1 MDTDFD
7 KYLNPA
13 TKPEPSSR
21 NGAFTKDSLC
31 HGERKISSEIRK
43 LNFNIAKENYKVK
56 SLMVYQELIS
66 NYKRDIGKGLSN
78 IKALS
83 QKIDENIKQCKP
95 ETLKRNE
102 NGLKWMEDIVSRDID
117 FQFTAVENSCF
128 WSVEKV
134 CELIQKLNYNE
145 YSVLL
150 GLESFRDEISKE
162 QIWSSI
168 ENISTDFTPEEIT
181 DAFLNH
187 VKHSNSKLKT
197 KCSQVDIKKDTK
209 FLKFEYQKGS
219 LNDISEQPEVLK
231 TSSDIVEEKEI
242 SHFKT
247 FLKCNKTYN
256 ESWKMKKN
264 IDKFNEKIKYL
275 LYTKFKGEKT
285 RLVETYFHLQ
295 QECNSFGAVNH
306 YLDGEIKR
314 IENCITEKEESLHEL
329 QNKFNQIHNFE
340 RVTQAKQKMIQ
351 KLIQTNSIFKS
362 QHQEQVN
369 NILDCIKDKLL
380 SVDVAINE
388 LCDKYQTQIIKE
400 MECCVKIPLQKLQSA
415 NSSNGQKSLISQFSI
430 NRLNTEHELPGQ
442 IQLNKVKDLSDAPQF
457 LSSDYLI
464 GKLKDSESSSHLI
477 EVNIAQKQ
485 NKSKDLFDSSK
496 TLNDIQEELME
507 INRTSQCFLPKL
519 EKNKLQSQ
527 KILAESVKFHNAAE
541 IWWKQPAQSVVPWV
555 TEEDLNLL
563 QYSEKYSELAA
574 KLTKFQ
580 VLN

>member
-1 MDTDFD
+1 MVTDFN

-13 TKPEPSSR
+13 IKPEPSSR
-21 NGAFTKDSLC
+21 NSAFTKDSSC
-31 HGERKISSEIRK
+31 QVDRKISNEIRK
-43 LNFNIAKENYKVK
+43 LNLKIAKENYKLK

-66 NYKRDIGKGLSN
+66 NYRQDIGKGLSN

-83 QKIDENIKQCKP
+83 QKIDENIKQSKP
-95 ETLKRNE
+95 ESSKRNE
-102 NGLKWMEDIVSRDID
+102 KDLKWMEDIVSRDID
-117 FQFTAVENSCF
+117 FQLSAIENSCF
-128 WSVEKV
+128 WSVKKI

-150 GLESFRDEISKE
+150 GLESFRDEINKE

-168 ENISTDFTPEEIT
+168 ENISTDFTPEEIAG
-181 DAFLNH
+181 AFLNH
-187 VKHSNSKLKT
+187 VRHSNSKLKT

-242 SHFKT
+242 NHFKT

-256 ESWKMKKN
+256 ESWRIKKN
-264 IDKFNEKIKYL
+264 IDKLNEKIKDL
-275 LYTKFKGEKT
+275 LYTKFKGEKAT
-285 RLVETYFHLQ
+285 LVETYFHLQ
-295 QECNSFGAVNH
+295 QECHSFGAVNH
-306 YLDGEIKR
+306 YLDDEIKR
-314 IENCITEKEESLHEL
+314 TGNCITEKEESLHEL

-351 KLIQTNSIFKS
+351 KLIQTNSIFKP
-362 QHQEQVN
+362 QHQAQVN
-369 NILDCIKDKLL
+369 NILDCVKDKLL

-388 LCDKYQTQIIKE
+388 LCDKYQTQINKE
-400 MECCVKIPLQKLQSA
+400 MECSVKIPLEKLQSA

-430 NRLNTEHELPGQ
+430 NRLNSEHELPGQ
-442 IQLNKVKDLSDAPQF
+442 MQLNKVKDLSNTPQF
-457 LSSDYLI
+457 ISSDYLI
-464 GKLKDSESSSHLI
+464 GKLKDNESLSHLI
-477 EVNIAQKQ
+477 EVNMAEKQ

-496 TLNDIQEELME
+496 TLNDIQEELVE

-519 EKNKLQSQ
+519 EKNKVHSQ

-555 TEEDLNLL
+555 KEEDLNLL
-563 QYSEKYSELAA
+563 QYLEKYNELAT

>member
-1 MDTDFD
+1 MDTDFN

-21 NGAFTKDSLC
+21 NSAFTKDSSC
-31 HGERKISSEIRK
+31 QVDRKISNEIRK
-43 LNFNIAKENYKVK
+43 LNLKIAKENYKLK

-66 NYKRDIGKGLSN
+66 NYRQDIGKGLSN

-95 ETLKRNE
+95 ESSKRNE
-102 NGLKWMEDIVSRDID
+102 NDLKWMEDIVSQDID
-117 FQFTAVENSCF
+117 FQLSAIENSCF
-128 WSVEKV
+128 WSVEKI

-150 GLESFRDEISKE
+150 GLESFRDEINKK

-168 ENISTDFTPEEIT
+168 ENISTDFTPEEIAG
-181 DAFLNH
+181 AFLNH
-187 VKHSNSKLKT
+187 VIYSNSKLKT

-242 SHFKT
+242 NHFKT

-256 ESWKMKKN
+256 ESWRIKKN
-264 IDKFNEKIKYL
+264 IDKLNEKINDL
-275 LYTKFKGEKT
+275 LYTKFKGEKAT
-285 RLVETYFHLQ
+285 LVETYFHLQ
-295 QECNSFGAVNH
+295 QECHSFGAVNH
-306 YLDGEIKR
+306 YLDDEIKR
-314 IENCITEKEESLHEL
+314 TGNCITEKEESFHEL

-351 KLIQTNSIFKS
+351 KLIQTNSIFKP
-362 QHQEQVN
+362 QHQAQVN
-369 NILDCIKDKLL
+369 NILDCVKDKLL
-380 SVDVAINE
+380 SVDVAIDE
-388 LCDKYQTQIIKE
+388 LCDKYQTQINKE
-400 MECCVKIPLQKLQSA
+400 MECSVKIPLEKLQSA
-415 NSSNGQKSLISQFSI
+415 NSSSGQKSLISQFSI
-430 NRLNTEHELPGQ
+430 NRLNSEHELPGQ
-442 IQLNKVKDLSDAPQF
+442 MQLNKVKDLSNTPQF
-457 LSSDYLI
+457 ISSDYLI
-464 GKLKDSESSSHLI
+464 GKLKDNESLSHLI
-477 EVNIAQKQ
+477 EVNMAQKQ

-519 EKNKLQSQ
+519 EKNKVHSQ

-563 QYSEKYSELAA
+563 QYLEKYNELAT

>member
-1 MDTDFD
+1 
-7 KYLNPA
+7 
-13 TKPEPSSR
+13 
-21 NGAFTKDSLC
+21 
-31 HGERKISSEIRK
+31 
-43 LNFNIAKENYKVK
+43 
-56 SLMVYQELIS
+56 
-66 NYKRDIGKGLSN
+66 
-78 IKALS
+78 
-83 QKIDENIKQCKP
+83 
-95 ETLKRNE
+95 
-102 NGLKWMEDIVSRDID
+102 
-117 FQFTAVENSCF
+117 
-128 WSVEKV
+128 
-134 CELIQKLNYNE
+134 
-145 YSVLL
+145 
-150 GLESFRDEISKE
+150 
-162 QIWSSI
+162 
-168 ENISTDFTPEEIT
+168 
-181 DAFLNH
+181 
-187 VKHSNSKLKT
+187 
-197 KCSQVDIKKDTK
+197 
-209 FLKFEYQKGS
+209 
-219 LNDISEQPEVLK
+219 
-231 TSSDIVEEKEI
+231 
-242 SHFKT
+242 
-247 FLKCNKTYN
+247 
-256 ESWKMKKN
+256 
-264 IDKFNEKIKYL
+264 
-275 LYTKFKGEKT
+275 
-285 RLVETYFHLQ
+285 
-295 QECNSFGAVNH
+295 
-306 YLDGEIKR
+306 
-314 IENCITEKEESLHEL
+314 
-329 QNKFNQIHNFE
+329 
-340 RVTQAKQKMIQ
+340 MIQ

>member
-117 FQFTAVENSCF
+117 FQLTAVENSCF
-128 WSVEKV
+128 WSVEKI

-168 ENISTDFTPEEIT
+168 ENISTDFTPEEIA

-197 KCSQVDIKKDTK
+197 KCSQVNIKKDTT

-219 LNDISEQPEVLK
+219 LNDISEQPELLR

-247 FLKCNKTYN
+247 FLKCNKKYN
-256 ESWKMKKN
+256 
-264 IDKFNEKIKYL
+264 KY
-275 LYTKFKGEKT
+275 
-285 RLVETYFHLQ
+285 
-295 QECNSFGAVNH
+295 
-306 YLDGEIKR
+306 
-314 IENCITEKEESLHEL
+314 
-329 QNKFNQIHNFE
+329 
-340 RVTQAKQKMIQ
+340 
-351 KLIQTNSIFKS
+351 
-362 QHQEQVN
+362 
-369 NILDCIKDKLL
+369 
-380 SVDVAINE
+380 
-388 LCDKYQTQIIKE
+388 
-400 MECCVKIPLQKLQSA
+400 
-415 NSSNGQKSLISQFSI
+415 
-430 NRLNTEHELPGQ
+430 
-442 IQLNKVKDLSDAPQF
+442 
-457 LSSDYLI
+457 
-464 GKLKDSESSSHLI
+464 
-477 EVNIAQKQ
+477 
-485 NKSKDLFDSSK
+485 
-496 TLNDIQEELME
+496 
-507 INRTSQCFLPKL
+507 
-519 EKNKLQSQ
+519 
-527 KILAESVKFHNAAE
+527 
-541 IWWKQPAQSVVPWV
+541 
-555 TEEDLNLL
+555 
-563 QYSEKYSELAA
+563 
-574 KLTKFQ
+574 
-580 VLN
+580 